1 MQLYRGLKQQI
12 YKNEAKKIVDDN
24 RKISITEFHFQSGS
38 IVYAWDSVDVTADEI
53 SQTRDSSGRV
63 LHQARTVTGL
73 EPDTAYVAKIK
84 VSNLCVA
91 ITTILQ

>member
-12 YKNEAKKIVDDN
+12 YSRSESSKIVDDN
-24 RKISITEFHFQSGS
+24 RKISIAEFNFQSGS
-38 IVYAWDSVDVTADEI
+38 IVYAWDSVDVEGDEI

-84 VSNLCVA
+84 VSIIFL
-91 ITTILQ
+91 